1 MAGEFDV
8 FYPSLL
14 QLHQINICI
23 SEEEQVLMVKLQL
36 QAIKVLGILLSCC
49 RVLGEDLLRKVDK
62 ISEMRV

>member
-1 MAGEFDV
+1 M
-8 FYPSLL
+8 FYPPLL

-49 RVLGEDLLRKVDK
+49 HVLGEDLLRKVDK
-62 ISEMRV
+62 ISEMKV